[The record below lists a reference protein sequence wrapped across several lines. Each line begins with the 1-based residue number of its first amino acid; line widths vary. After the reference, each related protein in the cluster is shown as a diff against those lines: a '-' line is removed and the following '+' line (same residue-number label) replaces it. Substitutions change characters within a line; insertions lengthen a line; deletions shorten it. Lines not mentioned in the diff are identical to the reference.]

1 MALENGHPGLA
12 QLLLD
17 HGADPN
23 TRYING
29 LTLLHVSSQLGDLK
43 VVQELLLK
51 RVSINR
57 VKFPI
62 DRIPIMDILSIGN
75 FTGVF
80 HTSVQRTLDELPES
94 LETYEHILKEIKN
107 PNRDYVCHLFSCSVV
122 AVRLLLVKELA
133 DVLAFNFGSGW
144 RTGCGAAAR

>member
-1 MALENGHPGLA
+1 MSSRSSKDIAQLLDLVSDPVPVGYMALENGHPGLV

-29 LTLLHVSSQLGDLK
+29 LTLPHVSSQLGDLK

-51 RVSINR
+51 RVSINH

-80 HTSVQRTLDELPES
+80 HQVCGIPSMDYR
-94 LETYEHILKEIKN
+94 
-107 PNRDYVCHLFSCSVV
+107 NR
-122 AVRLLLVKELA
+122 
-133 DVLAFNFGSGW
+133 
-144 RTGCGAAAR
+144 